1 MMLCILNVQ
10 ILSNPLIKSNIA
22 LHILQLRRLET
33 LYPYRLNRIPYS
45 INSFATSML
54 SNCQSNTVSFY
65 C

>member
-10 ILSNPLIKSNIA
+10 SLSNPLIKSDIA
-22 LHILQLRRLET
+22 LHILQLHRLET
-33 LYPYRLNRIPYS
+33 LHPYRLNRIPYS
-45 INSFATSML
+45 INSFGTSML